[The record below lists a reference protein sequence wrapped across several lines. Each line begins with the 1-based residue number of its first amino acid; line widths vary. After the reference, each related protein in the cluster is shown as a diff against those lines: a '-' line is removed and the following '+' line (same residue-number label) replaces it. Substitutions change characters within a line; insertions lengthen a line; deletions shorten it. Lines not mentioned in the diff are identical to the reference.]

1 MLLYI
6 KDVLKAPL
14 NYVIDQING
23 LIESIN
29 DITNFDIPGIG
40 NVGISIPTI
49 PKLAQGG
56 YVQANTPQLAM
67 IGDNTHEG
75 EIVAPESKIA
85 EAVSRGIETAL
96 QSMQNVTNNSPTE
109 LVIKIGED
117 TIGRLAVNGINSL
130 TKMNGASGLII

>member
-1 MLLYI
+1 
-6 KDVLKAPL
+6 
-14 NYVIDQING
+14 
-23 LIESIN
+23 N

>member
-1 MLLYI
+1 
-6 KDVLKAPL
+6 
-14 NYVIDQING
+14 
-23 LIESIN
+23 
-29 DITNFDIPGIG
+29 
-40 NVGISIPTI
+40 
-49 PKLAQGG
+49 
-56 YVQANTPQLAM
+56 M

-75 EIVAPESKIA
+75 EIVAPESKIT

-96 QSMQNVTNNSPTE
+96 QSMQNVTNNNSPTE